1 MSTLSRD
8 AIAAAAIELAD
19 AEGLDAVSMRRVATA
34 LGVGTMSLYHYVRTK
49 DELLA
54 LMGDAIMGEFLIPE
68 AAIAADWRGA
78 IREIALRT
86 KASYDRHPW
95 MLLGMLQGRGGVT
108 PGINLMRHADQSI
121 GAFAGLGLSPRD
133 RLHLTGAVDEYVM
146 GYVSREAAEAIE
158 QEQDAFGPQMAE
170 WFEDLLASGDYP
182 HFNGLFG
189 DRSPTADEMRRFY
202 EEVQAEDRFE
212 PGLDLMLDGIAV
224 FIERVSRR

>member
-1 MSTLSRD
+1 MSTLSREG
-8 AIAAAAIELAD
+8 IAAAAIELAD
-19 AEGLDAVSMRRVATA
+19 AEGLDAVSMRRVAAA

-68 AAIAADWRGA
+68 DAMASDWRRA

-108 PGINLMRHADQSI
+108 PGVNLMRHADQSI
-121 GAFAGLGLSPRD
+121 GAFAGLGLEPRD

-158 QEQDAFGPQMAE
+158 HEQDALRPRMDE
-170 WFEDLLASGDYP
+170 WFGELLASGDYP
-182 HFNGLFG
+182 HFNELFG
-189 DRSPTADEMRRFY
+189 DRSPTPEELRRFY
-202 EEVQAEDRFE
+202 DEINDEDRFE
-212 PGLDLMLDGIAV
+212 DGLDLMLDGIAV